1 MSEYAVEKRE
11 TAPKN
16 FFAGDFPT
24 VPETGTA
31 GADIKEYAPVMV
43 DTASDN
49 KIIPVAKGS
58 EASAIGISAAAAGNG
73 EPVTYYM
80 TGEFFTDALS
90 VESGTDVAKI
100 KEALRKFMSH
110 GQWAEWFRNYRPC
123 VPFSEVR
130 FSNMR
135 KLSQQKMLM

>member
-11 TAPKN
+11 TTPKN

-24 VPETGTA
+24 VPETGIA
-31 GADIKEYAPVMV
+31 NADIKEYAPVMV
-43 DTASDN
+43 DTTNDN

-58 EASAIGISAAAAGNG
+58 EASTIGISAAAAGNG

-90 VESGTDVAKI
+90 VESGADVAKI
-100 KEALRKFMSH
+100 KEALRKVSIFL
-110 GQWAEWFRNYRPC
+110 R
-123 VPFSEVR
+123 
-130 FSNMR
+130 
-135 KLSQQKMLM
+135 